1 METPKFQVVTFKLKS
16 SRLSVSFPSDTRAF
30 CSSYL
35 ATKAY
40 YKQVRGTPLQCA
52 ENKEFC
58 FRLQSLVE
66 SPENGTHP
74 SAVIRNIII
83 INECELLGTATA

>member
-40 YKQVRGTPLQCA
+40 KQARGTPLQFAA

-58 FRLQSLVE
+58 IRLQSWVE
-66 SPENGTHP
+66 SPENGTHA
-74 SAVIRNIII
+74 SIRPH
-83 INECELLGTATA
+83 